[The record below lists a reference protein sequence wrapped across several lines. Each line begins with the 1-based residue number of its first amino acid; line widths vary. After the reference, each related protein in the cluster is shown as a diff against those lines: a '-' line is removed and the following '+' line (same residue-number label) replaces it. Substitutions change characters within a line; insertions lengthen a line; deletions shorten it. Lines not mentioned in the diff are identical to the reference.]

1 MNKLNFFDFSLFL
14 IVSFIVMKISFLFL
28 KKYQILDNDSSLNLN
43 LRIPIVTSLGISF
56 LACFFLNISYLVFT
70 SDFIDLFP
78 NRFYIFFISIFLL
91 TLISFKD
98 DKDDIDPKIR
108 LIFQLILVYFSLTNL
123 DLNRLDLPLKLIIF
137 LALVVWVYLINI
149 TNFIDGSDGHCGL
162 HVVFFMIGIILISFL
177 QKEYFFS
184 TILAFTMTPVLLIYL
199 IFFNKPPAKAFMGDT
214 GSILLGYIVG
224 YIILERILMKDF
236 IIISLFLYPILD
248 CTINLIKKTINGYYP
263 WARLGDYFFLIPIKN
278 GSNHKKVFFVSFFFN
293 VINLF
298 FFLIQVQYSKLF
310 FVCNLILSISLIF
323 YYKSYEKK

>member
-1 MNKLNFFDFSLFL
+1 MDNLDLLNFFIFL
-14 IVSFIVMKISFLFL
+14 IIALVVMNISFIFL
-28 KKYQILDNDSSLNLN
+28 KKYNWKDSDTSLKLNSNLPT
-43 LRIPIVTSLGISF
+43 ITSLGISF

-70 SDFIDLFP
+70 SDITNLFP

-123 DLNRLDLPLKLIIF
+123 ELHRLNLPLKLIIF
-137 LALVVWVYLINI
+137 FALVFWVYVINV
-149 TNFIDGSDGHCGL
+149 TNFIDGSDGHCGI
-162 HVVFFMIGIILISFL
+162 HVLFFMIGILLISFL

-184 TILAFTMTPVLLIYL
+184 TLLAFILTPILLVYL

-214 GSILLGYIVG
+214 GSIFLGYIVG
-224 YIILERILMKDF
+224 FIILERILMKDF
-236 IIISLFLYPILD
+236 YIISLFLYPILD
-248 CTINLIKKTINGYYP
+248 CTIILVKKTIKGHYP
-263 WARLGDYFFLIPIKN
+263 WARLGDYFFLIPIKA
-278 GSNHKKVFFVSFFFN
+278 GKYHKKVFNISFAFNFV
-293 VINLF
+293 NLF
-298 FFLIQVQYSKLF
+298 FFSMQIQYSKLF